1 MVSMAVRGSVIYG
14 VQIKHL
20 QTIYKYIC
28 GAADIMAMTAAYFNT
43 IKKNKKAL
51 RGNLL
56 ESIFM

>member
-1 MVSMAVRGSVIYG
+1 MAVRGSLING

-28 GAADIMAMTAAYFNT
+28 RATAAANRT
-43 IKKNKKAL
+43 SAVGGSIKKNKKAL
-51 RGNLL
+51 RGKWP